1 MYHIHLGR
9 FDFCHSVEHD
19 GESATSFREVIL
31 LPTSGCVQWSHDHR
45 ALSIAVAGRDADGDS
60 VSRTPQY
67 SAIRI
72 ISHRMFTAVAQ
83 KSLADAEKYF
93 DEHLEQNDYYSAGE
107 IRPGQWIGAG
117 ADRLGLK
124 QNVTREQFHPLCE
137 NRNPQNNNRLTQ
149 RQKKEDKRRVFY
161 DFTCSAPKSVSV
173 LAVTLNDERLVVAHE
188 ESARIAFRELETFAA
203 TRVRK
208 QGSQRDRTTGNLI
221 AAAFTHT
228 SSRAL
233 DPLLHTHFTVFNA
246 TFDDREKCW
255 KALQAGG
262 MYDAIRYGTAVYRNE
277 LAKRVRQIGYQITP
291 AKHGFEIEGV
301 SDEVLK
307 RFSKRSQEV
316 EKAVREIE
324 QRLGHKLSNNA
335 VALAVHQSRGR
346 KIKGISTT
354 EVREQQL
361 AQLQPDELEALQKL
375 TTTVQRTGQ
384 PHIAG
389 LESQTLN
396 YAVAHVFERKSVVP
410 EHELLGVALAQRLGE
425 IDLPTLKAAVKDSA
439 ELVKSERGLSTRQI
453 LATELDLIQTVNA
466 GCNAVA
472 PLHPGY
478 RPAGWLGEDQQRA
491 IYHVLR
497 TCDRITGLRGLAG
510 TGKTTALREMV
521 AACADVKIE
530 PLFCAPTA
538 AATDVLRKEGFEA
551 VTLQSL
557 LLTKPALSAR
567 QLVVLDEAGAVG
579 IDDMKRLFDLARD
592 ARVVLSGDTGQHA
605 SVVRGDALRIL
616 EQHSDFQSGQL
627 TRIRRQRKAEYR
639 NAVELAAQRR
649 TAEAFAQLERIGAIV
664 ESSND
669 NLYDKA
675 AQSYLKALDQY
686 QSALLVAPTW
696 NEIQAV
702 TEKVRD
708 ALKASG
714 RLVGE
719 EKEFQV
725 FDSLSWTEAQKQ
737 DAWQY
742 RPGMAILF
750 HRSKAGFKKSES
762 AEVLAIENDLLKLR
776 HADGVERVFPL
787 GASPACF
794 DVGETRKL
802 TVAVGDKLLLQAN
815 APRKQFINGELVDV
829 KAIQGGALVL
839 ADGRVIPQNYR
850 TFTHGYAVTSHAAQ
864 GKTVDEVLVVASSR
878 SLPAVHQQQ
887 FYVSISRG
895 RERCQVFTD
904 DVERLRSHV
913 THSSERLAAVEVVPR
928 VGRHKFIQRVLE
940 RGHRFLKH
948 FRQRVAQSHSL
959 RKGIEHIRETSYE
972 HQRQFRRSISV

>member
-1 MYHIHLGR
+1 
-9 FDFCHSVEHD
+9 
-19 GESATSFREVIL
+19 
-31 LPTSGCVQWSHDHR
+31 
-45 ALSIAVAGRDADGDS
+45 
-60 VSRTPQY
+60 
-67 SAIRI
+67 
-72 ISHRMFTAVAQ
+72 MFTAVAQ

-93 DEHLEQNDYYSAGE
+93 DEHLEQNDYYAAGE

-124 QNVTREQFHPLCE
+124 QNVSREQFHALCE
-137 NRNPQNNNRLTQ
+137 NQNPLDGERLTQ

-208 QGSQRDRTTGNLI
+208 QGNQRDRTTGILV

-246 TFDDREKCW
+246 TFDETEQSW

-277 LAKRVRQIGYQITP
+277 LAKRIQSIGYRTRP

-335 VALAVHQSRGR
+335 VALAVHQSRAK

-361 AQLQPDELEALQKL
+361 AQLQPDELQALQKL
-375 TTTVQRTGQ
+375 STSVQPVR
-384 PHIAG
+384 HVRRF
-389 LESQTLN
+389 ESENEALN

-410 EHELLGVALAQRLGE
+410 EHELLSMALAQRPGE
-425 IDLPTLKAAVKDSA
+425 MDLPTLKATAKHSA
-439 ELVKSERGLSTRQI
+439 DLVKTEHGLSTRQI
-453 LATELDLIQTVNA
+453 LETELDLIQTVNA
-466 GCNAVA
+466 GCDAVA
-472 PLHPGY
+472 PLHPGF
-478 RPAGWLGEDQQRA
+478 RPAAWLGEDQQRA
-491 IYHVLR
+491 ICHVLR
-497 TCDRITGLRGLAG
+497 TSDRITGLRGLAG
-510 TGKTTALREMV
+510 TGKTTALRELV
-521 AACADVKIE
+521 AACADVKVE
-530 PLFCAPTA
+530 PLFCAPTT

-579 IDDMKRLFDLARD
+579 IDDIKRLFDLARD

-616 EQHSDFQSGQL
+616 ERHSNFQSGQL

-639 NAVELAAQRR
+639 MAVELAAQKR
-649 TAEAFAQLERIGAIV
+649 TLEAFDQLERMGVIV
-664 ESSND
+664 ESSSD
-669 NLYDKA
+669 TLHDKA
-675 AQSYLKALDQY
+675 AQSYLKALDQN

-696 NEIQAV
+696 KEIEAV
-702 TEKVRD
+702 TEKVRA
-708 ALKASG
+708 ALKRSG
-714 RLVGE
+714 RMVGE
-719 EKEFQV
+719 EKEFHV
-725 FDSLSWTEAQKQ
+725 FDSLSLTEAQKR
-737 DAWQY
+737 DARQY
-742 RPGMAILF
+742 RPGMAIRF
-750 HRSKAGFKKSES
+750 HQGKGGFHKDETV
-762 AEVLAIENDLLKLR
+762 AVVAVENDSIKVQR
-776 HADGVERVFPL
+776 GDGSECLFPL
-787 GASPACF
+787 SGGFDSF
-794 DVGETRKL
+794 DVGEKRKL
-802 TVAVGDKLLLQAN
+802 QVSAGDKLLLQAN
-815 APRKQFINGELVDV
+815 AARKRFINGELVEV
-829 KAIQGGALVL
+829 QAIQGESILL
-839 ADGRVIPQNYR
+839 TDGRVIPKNYR
-850 TFTHGYAVTSHAAQ
+850 SFTHGYAVTSHAAQ

-913 THSSERLAAVEVVPR
+913 THSSERLAAVEVIPR
-928 VGRHKFIQRVLE
+928 VSRQKFIQRDMQ

-948 FRQRVAQSHSL
+948 FRQRMTQFHSF
-959 RKGIEHIRETSYE
+959 RKGIEQIRE
-972 HQRQFRRSISV
+972 